1 MYRALVIIAALLLCL
16 LLMYL
21 AAGAFPVKVG
31 LGGNS
36 RLRILLEVKG
46 REPRLEQSVTEL
58 LFIMR
63 SSRLYGD
70 ILIQGSLLDADT
82 RAAAQE
88 LAERHGCV
96 TFIED
101 GESPWIRKTNCWKY
115 PAR

>member
-1 MYRALVIIAALLLCL
+1 MYKALVIIAALLLCL

-21 AAGAFPVKVG
+21 AAGAFPAKVG
-31 LGGNS
+31 LGRNS
-36 RLRILLEVKG
+36 RLCILLEVKG
-46 REPRLEQSVTEL
+46 REPRLERSVEEL
-58 LFIMR
+58 LLVMNG
-63 SSRLYGD
+63 SRLYGD

-82 RAAAQE
+82 RAAARA
-88 LAERHGCV
+88 LADRHGCV